1 MFKQCDIS
9 DTCTFFVQHTSPP
22 VSLLGQLLWREFYYC
37 VAVDTPNFDKMEGN
51 PVCKQIPWDTNESY
65 LKAWKE
71 VCTNKSKRILIHL
84 DKTQD
89 SVLQVTEWS
98 KSESD
103 GKICVIFER
112 KYNTNY
118 LEYFTLFVSYCTVIV
133 TFKGRTGYPF
143 IDAVMTQL
151 RQEGWIH
158 HLARHSVACF
168 LTRGDLW
175 INWEEGMKVHL
186 LVRTCVT
193 KRKCGFLDV

>member
-1 MFKQCDIS
+1 MFKQCNIS

-51 PVCKQIPWDTNESY
+51 LVCKQIPWDTNESY

-71 VCTNKSKRILIHL
+71 VCTNKSKRILIHI

-103 GKICVIFER
+103 GKYVLSLKESLIQ
-112 KYNTNY
+112 T
-118 LEYFTLFVSYCTVIV
+118 T
-133 TFKGRTGYPF
+133 
-143 IDAVMTQL
+143 
-151 RQEGWIH
+151 
-158 HLARHSVACF
+158 
-168 LTRGDLW
+168 
-175 INWEEGMKVHL
+175 
-186 LVRTCVT
+186 
-193 KRKCGFLDV
+193 

>member
-1 MFKQCDIS
+1 MFKHCDIS
-9 DTCTFFVQHTSPP
+9 DTCIFFVQHTSPP

-71 VCTNKSKRILIHL
+71 VCTNKSKRILIHI

-118 LEYFTLFVSYCTVIV
+118 LSTLRC
-133 TFKGRTGYPF
+133 
-143 IDAVMTQL
+143 
-151 RQEGWIH
+151 
-158 HLARHSVACF
+158 
-168 LTRGDLW
+168 
-175 INWEEGMKVHL
+175 L
-186 LVRTCVT
+186 LVTA
-193 KRKCGFLDV
+193 LLL